1 MKKGVIKQLILTGGV
16 NDDEYPLIK
25 PAIHQTNYK
34 TWRIFSI
41 IAEVIFLTLLLFSV
55 FIDEFF
61 YAAPFFGILVA
72 FFMVTSLLFLGVI
85 KAESKHLNALILTS
99 NLVILT
105 VTLLCSFIA
114 DAFIFKHVGFYFGFV
129 LLLFASLNLDRPIR
143 LAIIALSYS
152 LVYIIGGAIIN
163 HNLGFS
169 LVENIY
175 NVIINSCFLLITL
188 FLCFFIPNVRFK
200 YYQSLFFTQQERDI
214 DALTGVKN
222 SIAYRRVVDDISDA
236 LKRNDTIHFTVFVF
250 DVNKLKETNDLYG
263 HSYGDELLV
272 RSARLIGSLF
282 PNIDVFRTGG
292 DEFTVILRD
301 NYSMNAFK
309 YEETVKNKLEDI
321 KRESTLLLNETSI
334 AFGCATYDPKVD
346 NDYIQVY
353 SKADA
358 LMYENKN
365 LSKKDHK

>member
-1 MKKGVIKQLILTGGV
+1 M
-16 NDDEYPLIK
+16 
-25 PAIHQTNYK
+25 
-34 TWRIFSI
+34 
-41 IAEVIFLTLLLFSV
+41 
-55 FIDEFF
+55 
-61 YAAPFFGILVA
+61 
-72 FFMVTSLLFLGVI
+72 
-85 KAESKHLNALILTS
+85 
-99 NLVILT
+99 
-105 VTLLCSFIA
+105 
-114 DAFIFKHVGFYFGFV
+114 
-129 LLLFASLNLDRPIR
+129 
-143 LAIIALSYS
+143 
-152 LVYIIGGAIIN
+152 
-163 HNLGFS
+163 
-169 LVENIY
+169 
-175 NVIINSCFLLITL
+175 
-188 FLCFFIPNVRFK
+188 
-200 YYQSLFFTQQERDI
+200 FFTQQERDI

-236 LKRNDTIHFTVFVF
+236 LKRNDTIQFTVFVF

-272 RSARLIGSLF
+272 RSARLIASLF

-358 LMYENKN
+358 LMYDNKN